1 MRTRPKITLT
11 ATVRPQIIDLLDH
24 VQSDF
29 FVDSRSR
36 VVEMILLDWLE
47 GYDYITKEERLQ
59 ITRGKEVDL
68 NA

>member
-29 FVDSRSR
+29 FADSRSR
-36 VVEMILLDWLE
+36 VVEMIILDWLE
-47 GYDYITKEERLQ
+47 DYEYINKAERLL
-59 ITRGKEVDL
+59 ITRGREVDL
-68 NA
+68 DA

>member
-1 MRTRPKITLT
+1 MQTRPKVTLT
-11 ATVRPQIIDLLDH
+11 ATVRPQIIDLLDN

-59 ITRGKEVDL
+59 ITRGREVEL

>member
-1 MRTRPKITLT
+1 MQARPKVTLT
-11 ATVRPQIIDLLDH
+11 VTVRPQIIDLLDY

-29 FVDSRSR
+29 FADSRSR

-59 ITRGKEVDL
+59 ITRGREVDL